1 MYIILDYTKS
11 CFIFAHLFCNMKCT
25 SATDELETKMRNN
38 NMFVHSVPSNV
49 CQSMSL
55 NVTRFCNFSSKVIC
69 HCSSHPFNLFSHPVH
84 ISQAILVTVQPSR
97 TFSGFYISKKKQQHA
112 HKVLYAVDEGQCS
125 QNVLQSVA
133 IYCLLILLC
142 ICSSRSI
149 RRLSQHSNEPLHT

>member
-1 MYIILDYTKS
+1 
-11 CFIFAHLFCNMKCT
+11 
-25 SATDELETKMRNN
+25 MRNN

-97 TFSGFYISKKKQQHA
+97 TFSGFYTSKKKQQHA

-125 QNVLQSVA
+125 QNILQSVA

-149 RRLSQHSNEPLHT
+149 RRLSQRSSEPVHT